1 MKKTIEEYIADYMA
15 GTLSR
20 EEAAELHRLL
30 QEDPEAGRFFR
41 DAREAESLL
50 RALKLGE
57 SVQVPLAYARYVE
70 AAGHRRR
77 MRRLRRWTI
86 GVAAAAAVLAGVLWI
101 TPLVNPPAPAV
112 VATVEQPVIAPGELK
127 ATLRTENGQTLEIT
141 SASASRLV
149 APDGTI
155 IENDSLEGLRF
166 DRSRVEEAV
175 SWQTLDVPVG
185 GEYRFALPDGTRVWV
200 NSASSVRFPNRFAGE
215 RREIYMTGEIY
226 MEVAHDAARPFI
238 VHTDDK
244 SVRVLGT
251 KFNLMAYPGDR
262 EVVTT
267 LVEGSVEF
275 CDRTKCVRL
284 QPGEQA
290 ILDEATGAIETREV
304 NTALYTS
311 WASGMF
317 EYENMPLED
326 IARQLTR
333 WYDVQFVFDDPVFR
347 AHAFTGVVK
356 RTQTLD
362 KVLSLIEKTTNV
374 SFEITGRTVHVKRTE
389 DAANTSRSDN

>member
-1 MKKTIEEYIADYMA
+1 MKKTIEEYIADYMV

-77 MRRLRRWTI
+77 MRRLRRWTV

-155 IENDSLEGLRF
+155 IEHDSLEGLRF

-251 KFNLMAYPGDR
+251 KFNVAAYGA

-267 LVEGSVEF
+267 LVEGRVAVEAGSKRVTLEP
-275 CDRTKCVRL
+275 DRQAVWDGKQMEVRQVDASNYGLWRKGIFYFEDRRLEEILEALARWYGVEVFYVNPETKDMRFTVEIKRY
-284 QPGEQA
+284 ENIDA
-290 ILDEATGAIETREV
+290 ILRR
-304 NTALYTS
+304 
-311 WASGMF
+311 
-317 EYENMPLED
+317 
-326 IARQLTR
+326 IAQTER
-333 WYDVQFVFDDPVFR
+333 VHF
-347 AHAFTGVVK
+347 GV
-356 RTQTLD
+356 
-362 KVLSLIEKTTNV
+362 S
-374 SFEITGRTVHVKRTE
+374 GRTVTVQE
-389 DAANTSRSDN
+389 